1 MGALAEYSS
10 RYPMWHSRFV
20 DARNHLSESAGLME
34 QAYFED
40 GHNEKFNALYK
51 RLSAVLKSVDA
62 QAMRNFRRGRKE
74 GWLPK

>member
-1 MGALAEYSS
+1 MALAEYSS

-20 DARNHLSESAGLME
+20 DARNHLAEAAGLME

-40 GHNEKFNALYK
+40 RNNEKFNALHK

-62 QAMRNFRRGRKE
+62 QAMRNFRRGHKE
-74 GWLPK
+74 GWLKK